1 MRAVIDCNV
10 LIAAAITDGTCR
22 AVIQRAVER
31 DDIYVSGLILEEYQD
46 VAMRPKYLK
55 CQATA
60 LSIIGV
66 LESVMH
72 QVTPLETVP
81 ALPDPQDTVYLA
93 TALAAQADA
102 IITGNTKDFPPKLCA
117 PVKILTPRQYL
128 DEA

>member
-1 MRAVIDCNV
+1 MRVVIDCNV

-22 AVIQRAVER
+22 AVIQRAVKR
-31 DDIYVSGLILEEYQD
+31 DDIYVSEPILEEYQD

-55 CQATA
+55 YQATA
-60 LSIIGV
+60 LSIISV

-72 QVTPLETVP
+72 QVTPLEAVP
-81 ALPDPQDTVYLA
+81 ALPDSQDTMYLA

-102 IITGNTKDFPPKLCA
+102 IITGNTKDFPPKLCV